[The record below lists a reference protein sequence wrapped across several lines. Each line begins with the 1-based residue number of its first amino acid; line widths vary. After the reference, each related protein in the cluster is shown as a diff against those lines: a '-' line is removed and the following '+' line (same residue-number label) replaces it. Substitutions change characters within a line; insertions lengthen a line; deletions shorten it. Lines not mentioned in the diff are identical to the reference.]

1 MALKINKVMICQKE
15 GDDSRSR
22 QSGNVLFLI
31 LLAVA
36 LFAALSYAVTA
47 TDSNPA
53 GDSETVL
60 ISSAQLTQ
68 YPLSVRTAVTRMIIE
83 GADVEDLEFNEPS
96 EFENC
101 AVGTNFE
108 YCVFHPNGGK
118 ATYRDAPPDIM
129 SSAGGNEDGEWRYNA
144 ENEVKFVGTT
154 GDIEGTPEE
163 GSVELIAFLAGISKG
178 VCGRINEQL
187 GIDEIP
193 VESGIDVDTN
203 KVNTD
208 GSSLVEICEGGCG
221 GTIGGQDAPSLDGK
235 SYACF
240 ELNSDSD
247 VFVYY
252 HTLVE
257 R

>member
-1 MALKINKVMICQKE
+1 MTLETEKYKE
-15 GDDSRSR
+15 SQLQRR
-22 QSGNVLFLI
+22 TRYEHESGNVLFLI

-47 TDSNPA
+47 TDSNPT

-83 GADVEDLEFNEPS
+83 GADVEDLEFNEPA

-101 AVGTNFE
+101 SVGTNFE

-118 ATYRDAPPDIM
+118 ATYRDAPPDVM
-129 SSAGGNEDGEWRYNA
+129 SSGGGNPDGEWRYNA

-154 GDIEGTPEE
+154 GDVEGTPEE
-163 GSVELIAFLAGISKG
+163 GSVELIAFLSGVSKG
-178 VCGRINEQL
+178 VCRRINQQL

-193 VESGIDVDTN
+193 VESGIDITTN

-208 GSSLVEICEGGCG
+208 GSSPVEICEGGCA
-221 GTIGGQDAPSLDGK
+221 GTIGGQDAPALDGK
-235 SYACF
+235 AYACF
-240 ELNSDSD
+240 ELNSGSD
-247 VFVYY
+247 NFVYY